1 MDCFKDV
8 LDKLYHLIHGDGQN
22 DPSNPNHKTN
32 NSWRSVVYS
41 WRTASHTSQGYRTT
55 TVLKNMYC
63 GLFGQNSWLD
73 NFISGK
79 WVRFTTCLRKTFIPE
94 IFLRL
99 LLNQPTD
106 IHVALWCLSRWN
118 FVRNPLLS
126 LNIQIIYKT
135 LTDWIWMLVKLKS
148 WWTFGYSDDN
158 FYHCRQILDIQYSFS
173 YKLICRR
180 KCISFFQKQKQ
191 QNTLFFWSFS
201 INLSRVKKNFSV

>member
-1 MDCFKDV
+1 
-8 LDKLYHLIHGDGQN
+8 
-22 DPSNPNHKTN
+22 
-32 NSWRSVVYS
+32 
-41 WRTASHTSQGYRTT
+41 
-55 TVLKNMYC
+55 MYC
-63 GLFGQNSWLD
+63 GLFGQNCWLD

-79 WVRFTTCLRKTFIPE
+79 WVGFTTCLRKTFIPE

-106 IHVALWCLSRWN
+106 IHVALWCLSRWS

-148 WWTFGYSDDN
+148 LWIFWLFWWQFLL
-158 FYHCRQILDIQYSFS
+158 LDIQYSFS

-191 QNTLFFWSFS
+191 QNTIFFWSFS

>member
-1 MDCFKDV
+1 
-8 LDKLYHLIHGDGQN
+8 
-22 DPSNPNHKTN
+22 
-32 NSWRSVVYS
+32 
-41 WRTASHTSQGYRTT
+41 
-55 TVLKNMYC
+55 MYC

-79 WVRFTTCLRKTFIPE
+79 WVGFTTCLRKTFIPE

-106 IHVALWCLSRWN
+106 IHVALWCLSRWS

-135 LTDWIWMLVKLKS
+135 LTDWIWMLVKRKS
-148 WWTFGYSDDN
+148 LWTFWLFWWQFLPLTTNPGHTI
-158 FYHCRQILDIQYSFS
+158 FFFVQTHMQE
-173 YKLICRR
+173 KVHLIFPET
-180 KCISFFQKQKQ
+180 KTAEHS
-191 QNTLFFWSFS
+191 LFLSFS